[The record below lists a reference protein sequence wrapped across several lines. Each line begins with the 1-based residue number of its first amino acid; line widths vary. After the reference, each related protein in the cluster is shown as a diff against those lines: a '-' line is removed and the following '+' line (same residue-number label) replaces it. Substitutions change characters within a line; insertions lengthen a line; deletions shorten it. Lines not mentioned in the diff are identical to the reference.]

1 MQCVAYIYQ
10 FFLLTFYFHE
20 LVFDKNLKGI
30 YVPNIFTVGEYT
42 GQRTLSYHCPLGWV
56 MAGQSNTVECY
67 SSRENQ
73 GFGFGG
79 KEQYFLNFY
88 TFRIF

>member
-30 YVPNIFTVGEYT
+30 YVPNIFHVGKYT
-42 GQRTLSYHCPLGWV
+42 GQRTLSYHCPLG
-56 MAGQSNTVECY
+56 
-67 SSRENQ
+67 
-73 GFGFGG
+73 
-79 KEQYFLNFY
+79 
-88 TFRIF
+88 